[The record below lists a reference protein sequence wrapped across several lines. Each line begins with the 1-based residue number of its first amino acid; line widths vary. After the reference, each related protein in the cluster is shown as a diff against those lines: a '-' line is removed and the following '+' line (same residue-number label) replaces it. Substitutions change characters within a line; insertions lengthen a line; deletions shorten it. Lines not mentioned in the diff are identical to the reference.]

1 MIALPDTSIRDC
13 GVTNPAA
20 GWLRCVLVVEHEGS
34 HVAGAVR
41 WDSDRLPVATARLR
55 TPIRVRDWWRASSPE
70 TAQAIVATL
79 TLHGLRCDVMSRAGL
94 TRVVIEHAL
103 SDRTQVARLIRVAD
117 SLASPVAG
125 TLAAS

>member
-1 MIALPDTSIRDC
+1 MIALPDLSLRDC

-20 GWLRCVLVVEHEGS
+20 GWLRCVLGAEHDGA

-41 WDSDRLPVATARLR
+41 WDGDHLPAAQATLR
-55 TPIRVRDWWRASSPE
+55 APVRVRDWWRASSPE

-79 TLHGLRCDVMSRAGL
+79 TIHGLRCDVMSRAGL

-103 SDRTQVARLIRVAD
+103 SDRAQVARLIRVAD
-117 SLASPVAG
+117 SLAIPVAG